1 MSAKADWGLFIS
13 SERCAGCI
21 TMKPV
26 IDKLIEE
33 GYRIRLIDFHKEKG
47 VVKEYGVTQIPTLIL
62 KTNQGQEI
70 KRWTG
75 QVLAREI
82 KRHMNHA

>member
-1 MSAKADWGLFIS
+1 MNVKADWGLFIS
-13 SERCAGCI
+13 SDSCSGCI

-26 IDKLIEE
+26 IEKLIDE

-47 VVKEYGVTQIPTLIL
+47 VVKEYGVTKIPTLIL
-62 KTNQGQEI
+62 KTNQGVEV

-75 QVLAREI
+75 LVLAREI
-82 KRHMNHA
+82 KRFMNHA